1 MYYNVSV
8 LFCEYENGIYS
19 HLPFA
24 SPLTTSKDD
33 AVKLFEHQL
42 NQYAGGWRKSVNKL
56 IYDKPIDTTS
66 SSSIRQAL
74 VKVNEAAYVEG
85 YYLLVLNEW
94 NYNIEK

>member
-24 SPLTTSKDD
+24 SPVTKSKLK
-33 AVKLFEHQL
+33 AQTLFNHQL
-42 NQYAGGWRKSVNKL
+42 RVYTNGWRKGVNEL
-56 IYDKPIDTTS
+56 VYDKLTPGYTS
-66 SSSIRQAL
+66 TRQAL
-74 VKVNEAAYVEG
+74 VKVNEAGYMHG

-94 NYNIEK
+94 HHNPQE